1 MLNLQNNRKR
11 IVNFAAV
18 LLALLFWQILA
29 LIVNEELIVPSV
41 FKVCSSFFSLFGEKN
56 FVSTVVFSITRIFAG
71 TFIGV
76 TLGIML
82 GIASGKYEPVKIIFN
97 PYFVVAKS
105 VPVVS
110 FIIILLVFL
119 PSRRLSIFIS
129 GLIVFPIIYS
139 NTLIGF
145 RQTDKKLL
153 EMAKTFKLSPLSK
166 LKFIYIPAL
175 YPYFISSLSTACGN
189 AWKAGI
195 AAEILALPDGSI
207 GNKLYK
213 SKIYFETAD
222 MFAWTIVIVCLSFIF
237 EKLIIMTVK
246 YGFRLIKKDK

>member
-1 MLNLQNNRKR
+1 M
-11 IVNFAAV
+11 

-29 LIVNEELIVPSV
+29 LIVDEELVVPSV
-41 FKVCSSFFSLFGEKN
+41 FKVCSSFFSLLGEKN

-82 GIASGKYEPVKIIFN
+82 GIASGKYEPVKVIFN
-97 PYFVVAKS
+97 PYFVVSKS

-119 PSRRLSIFIS
+119 PSRRLSVFIS

-153 EMAKTFKLSPLSK
+153 EMAKIFKLSPLSK
-166 LKFIYIPAL
+166 LKFIYLPAL

-246 YGFRLIKKDK
+246 YVFKLIKKDR

>member
-1 MLNLQNNRKR
+1 MLNRQNNRKR
-11 IVNFAAV
+11 IVNFTAV

-29 LIVNEELIVPSV
+29 LIVDEELIVPSV
-41 FKVCSSFFSLFGEKN
+41 FKVCSSFFSLLGERN

-82 GIASGKYEPVKIIFN
+82 GIASGKYEPVKVIFN

-119 PSRRLSIFIS
+119 PSRRLSVFIS

-153 EMAKTFKLSPLSK
+153 EMAKIFKLSPLSK
-166 LKFIYIPAL
+166 LKFIYLPAL

-246 YGFRLIKKDK
+246 YVFKLIKKDR

>member
-1 MLNLQNNRKR
+1 MLNLPNNKKR

-29 LIVNEELIVPSV
+29 LIVDEELVVPSV
-41 FKVCSSFFSLFGEKN
+41 FKVCSSFFSLLGEKN

-82 GIASGKYEPVKIIFN
+82 GIASGKYEPVKVIFN
-97 PYFVVAKS
+97 PYFVVSKS

-119 PSRRLSIFIS
+119 PSRRLSVFIS

-153 EMAKTFKLSPLSK
+153 EMAKIFKLSPLSK
-166 LKFIYIPAL
+166 LKFIYLPAL

-246 YGFRLIKKDK
+246 YVFKLIKKDR

>member
-1 MLNLQNNRKR
+1 M
-11 IVNFAAV
+11 

-29 LIVNEELIVPSV
+29 LIVDEELIVPSV
-41 FKVCSSFFSLFGEKN
+41 FKVCSSFFSLLGEKN

-82 GIASGKYEPVKIIFN
+82 GIASGKYEPVKVIFN

-153 EMAKTFKLSPLSK
+153 EMAKIFKLSPLSK
-166 LKFIYIPAL
+166 LKFIYLPAL

-246 YGFRLIKKDK
+246 YVFKLIKKDR

>member
-1 MLNLQNNRKR
+1 MLNLPNSKKR

-29 LIVNEELIVPSV
+29 LVVNEELVVPSV
-41 FKVCSSFFSLFGEKN
+41 FKVFNRLLSLPLEKGFFLTILFSL
-56 FVSTVVFSITRIFAG
+56 TRIFAG

-76 TLGIML
+76 TTAIVL
-82 GIASGKYEPVKIIFN
+82 GIAAGKYESIKIILN
-97 PYFVVAKS
+97 PYFVVAKT

-119 PSRRLSIFIS
+119 PSRRLSVFIS

-166 LKFIYIPAL
+166 LKFIYLPAL
-175 YPYFISSLSTACGN
+175 YPYFISSLTTACGN

-222 MFAWTIVIVCLSFIF
+222 MFAWTIVIVFLSFVF
-237 EKLIIMTVK
+237 ERFIIMAVK
-246 YGFRLIKKDK
+246 YRFRLMKKDS

>member
-1 MLNLQNNRKR
+1 MLNRQNNRKR

-29 LIVNEELIVPSV
+29 LIVDEELVVPSV
-41 FKVCSSFFSLFGEKN
+41 FKVCSSFFSLLGEKN

-82 GIASGKYEPVKIIFN
+82 GIASGKYEPVKVIFN
-97 PYFVVAKS
+97 PYFVVSKS

-153 EMAKTFKLSPLSK
+153 EMAKIFKLSPLSK
-166 LKFIYIPAL
+166 LKFIYLPAL

-246 YGFRLIKKDK
+246 YVFKLIKKDR

>member
-1 MLNLQNNRKR
+1 M
-11 IVNFAAV
+11 

-29 LIVNEELIVPSV
+29 LIVDEELIVPSV
-41 FKVCSSFFSLFGEKN
+41 FKVCSSFFSLLGEKN

-82 GIASGKYEPVKIIFN
+82 GIASGKYEPVKVIFN

-119 PSRRLSIFIS
+119 PSRRLSVFIS

-153 EMAKTFKLSPLSK
+153 EMAKMFKLSPLSK
-166 LKFIYIPAL
+166 LKFIYLPAL

-213 SKIYFETAD
+213 SKIYFETTD

>member
-1 MLNLQNNRKR
+1 MLNLPNSKKR

-29 LIVNEELIVPSV
+29 LAVNEELIVPSV
-41 FKVCSSFFSLFGEKN
+41 FKVINRFFSLFLEKD
-56 FVSTVVFSITRIFAG
+56 FFSTVLFSLTRIFVG
-71 TFIGV
+71 SFIGV
-76 TLGIML
+76 MTGIVL
-82 GIASGKYEPVKIIFN
+82 GIAAGKYEPIKIIFN

-153 EMAKTFKLSPLSK
+153 E
-166 LKFIYIPAL
+166 
-175 YPYFISSLSTACGN
+175 
-189 AWKAGI
+189 
-195 AAEILALPDGSI
+195 ILAYHSL
-207 GNKLYK
+207 
-213 SKIYFETAD
+213 
-222 MFAWTIVIVCLSFIF
+222 
-237 EKLIIMTVK
+237 
-246 YGFRLIKKDK
+246 R

>member
-1 MLNLQNNRKR
+1 M
-11 IVNFAAV
+11 

-29 LIVNEELIVPSV
+29 LIVDEELIVPSV
-41 FKVCSSFFSLFGEKN
+41 FKVCSSFFSLLGEKN

-82 GIASGKYEPVKIIFN
+82 GIASGKYEPVKVIFN

-110 FIIILLVFL
+110 FIIILLIFL

-153 EMAKTFKLSPLSK
+153 EMAKIFKLSPLSK
-166 LKFIYIPAL
+166 LKFIYLPAL

-246 YGFRLIKKDK
+246 YVFKLIKKDR

>member
-1 MLNLQNNRKR
+1 M
-11 IVNFAAV
+11 

-29 LIVNEELIVPSV
+29 LIVDEELVVPSV
-41 FKVCSSFFSLFGEKN
+41 FKVCSSFFSLLGENN

-82 GIASGKYEPVKIIFN
+82 GIASGKYEQVKIIFN

-119 PSRRLSIFIS
+119 PSRRLSVFIS

-153 EMAKTFKLSPLSK
+153 EMAKIFKLSPLSK
-166 LKFIYIPAL
+166 LKFIYLPAL

-246 YGFRLIKKDK
+246 YVFKLIKKDK

>member
-1 MLNLQNNRKR
+1 MFKQQNSKKR

-29 LIVNEELIVPSV
+29 IIVDEELIVPSA
-41 FKVCSSFFSLFGEKN
+41 FKVFSRVWFLLGEKSFISTISFSL
-56 FVSTVVFSITRIFAG
+56 IRIFTG
-71 TFIGV
+71 TLIGA
-76 TLGIML
+76 TTGILLGI
-82 GIASGKYEPVKIIFN
+82 IAGKYEALKIILN
-97 PYFVVAKS
+97 PYFIVAKA

-139 NTLIGF
+139 NTITGF

-153 EMAKTFKLSPLSK
+153 EMAKTFKLNPLKK
-166 LKFIYIPAL
+166 LKFIYLPAL
-175 YPYFISSLSTACGN
+175 YPYLISSLTTACGN

-195 AAEILALPDGSI
+195 AAEIIALPDGSI

-222 MFAWTIVIVCLSFIF
+222 MFAWTIVVICLSFIF

>member
-1 MLNLQNNRKR
+1 MLIQQSSKKR
-11 IVNFAAV
+11 LVNFAAV

-29 LIVNEELIVPSV
+29 LVVNEELVVPSV
-41 FKVCSSFFSLFGEKN
+41 FKVFNRLLSLPLEKGFFLTILFSL
-56 FVSTVVFSITRIFAG
+56 TRIFAG

-76 TLGIML
+76 TTAIVL
-82 GIASGKYEPVKIIFN
+82 GIAAGKYESIKIILN
-97 PYFVVAKS
+97 PYFVVAKT

-119 PSRRLSIFIS
+119 PSRRLSVFIS

-166 LKFIYIPAL
+166 LKFIYLPTL

-222 MFAWTIVIVCLSFIF
+222 MFAWTIVIVFLSFVF
-237 EKLIIMTVK
+237 ERFIIMAVK
-246 YGFRLIKKDK
+246 YRFRLMKKDS

>member
-1 MLNLQNNRKR
+1 M
-11 IVNFAAV
+11 

-29 LIVNEELIVPSV
+29 LIVDEELIVPSV
-41 FKVCSSFFSLFGEKN
+41 FKVCSSFFSLLGERN

-82 GIASGKYEPVKIIFN
+82 GIASGKYEPVKVIFN

-119 PSRRLSIFIS
+119 PSRRLSVFIS

-153 EMAKTFKLSPLSK
+153 EMAKIFKLSPLSK
-166 LKFIYIPAL
+166 LKFIYLPAL

-246 YGFRLIKKDK
+246 YVFKLIKKDR

>member
-1 MLNLQNNRKR
+1 M
-11 IVNFAAV
+11 

-29 LIVNEELIVPSV
+29 LIVDEELIVPSV
-41 FKVCSSFFSLFGEKN
+41 FKVSSSFFSLLGEKN

-82 GIASGKYEPVKIIFN
+82 GIASGKYEPVKVIFN
-97 PYFVVAKS
+97 PYFVVSKS

-153 EMAKTFKLSPLSK
+153 EMAKIFKLSPLSK
-166 LKFIYIPAL
+166 LKFIYLPAL

-246 YGFRLIKKDK
+246 YVFKLIKKDR